1 MAAKRKIDGMGIGCE
16 PASATT
22 LAGVERLRR
31 EGTIAAHERVVCVL
45 TGHVLKDPEAAWR
58 AEGLI
63 EIEPTLT
70 AVEAALDRP

>member
-1 MAAKRKIDGMGIGCE
+1 MAAKRRIDGMGIGCE

-31 EGTIAAHERVVCVL
+31 EGVIADGEQVVCVL

-58 AEGLI
+58 PEGLV
-63 EIEPTLT
+63 EIEPTVA
-70 AVEAALDRP
+70 AVEAALAS